1 MIVTKIRS
9 ESLHWQVEFTMK
21 KLQEVELRELD
32 QVVKLPSWMV
42 RNYNVQYLLESLCT

>member
-1 MIVTKIRS
+1 MN
-9 ESLHWQVEFTMK
+9 

-32 QVVKLPSWMV
+32 QVVKLTSWMV